1 MPLEPTP
8 SHLYLSRRVFM
19 QRAKQLAAVA
29 AGLSLPFAPAVMA
42 LDREY
47 LKQLKQLNCKTNP
60 RHTSEETLTPFNS
73 AIGYNNYYE
82 FSTDKKAVS
91 ILAQALDIDNWTL
104 ELTGL
109 VANSIT
115 LSMEDILGLG
125 IEHRTYRLRCVEGWS
140 MVIPWCGVPLAK
152 IIELAAPSDQAK
164 YVKFT
169 GTHNPAAMIGQRRP
183 TMNWPYTESLRLDE
197 ALNPLTIIAVG
208 MYGKSLPKQNG
219 APLRLVVPWKY
230 GFKSIKA
237 ITKIELTETQPITT
251 WMEKAPSEYGYYANV
266 NPNVAHP
273 RWSQRREVRI
283 GETKKHK
290 TLMFNGYEA
299 QVAHMYKGMSL
310 EENF

>member
-1 MPLEPTP
+1 MPLKPTP
-8 SHLYLSRRVFM
+8 SHIYLSRRVFM
-19 QRAKQLAAVA
+19 QRAKQLATVA
-29 AGLSLPFAPAVMA
+29 AGLSLPFSPAVMA

-47 LKQLKQLNCKTNP
+47 LKLLKSLECKQNANFL
-60 RHTSEETLTPFNS
+60 SEDKLTPFNS

-91 ILAQALDIDNWTL
+91 ILAQALDINNWKL
-104 ELTGL
+104 EITGL
-109 VANSIT
+109 VDKPIT
-115 LSMEDILGLG
+115 LSMDDILKLEL
-125 IEHRTYRLRCVEGWS
+125 EHRVYRLRCVEGWS
-140 MVIPWCGVPLAK
+140 MVIPWCGIPLAK
-152 IIELAAPSDQAK
+152 IIELAAPNGKAK

-169 GTHNPAAMIGQRRP
+169 GLHNPAAMIGQRRP
-183 TMNWPYTESLRLDE
+183 TMDWPYIESLRLDE

-237 ITKIELTETQPITT
+237 ITQIELTDTQPTTT
-251 WMEKAPSEYGYYANV
+251 WMAMAPSEYGFYANV

-290 TLMFNGYEA
+290 TLMFNGYEE